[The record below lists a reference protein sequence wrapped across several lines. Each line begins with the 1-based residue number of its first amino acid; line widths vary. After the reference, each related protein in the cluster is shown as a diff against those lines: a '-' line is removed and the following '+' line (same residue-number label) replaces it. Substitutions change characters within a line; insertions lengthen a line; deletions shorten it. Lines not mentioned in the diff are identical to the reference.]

1 MGETEIRAEIE
12 RRRKRAIDLKLRE
25 TVWNIYSSQFQ
36 YMDDYLKNEPDSILP
51 EVKDSLLRSNGM
63 NEFGYDDSRFGLRCV
78 LRNTDGDGSGF
89 DQTVT
94 TEMTLSLSVD
104 GKSVF
109 EFEMRKSVT
118 YGEDMPYFSEHMG
131 RVKAFIEG
139 PWVKQVGDLLQ
150 SMRAYKQEY
159 WKRKN
164 APREARRLKEDMK
177 SFGLE

>member
-1 MGETEIRAEIE
+1 MDEAVIRAEIE

-25 TVWNIYSSQFQ
+25 TVWSIYSSQFQ
-36 YMDDYLKNEPDSILP
+36 YMDDYLKKEPNSILP
-51 EVKDSLLRSNGM
+51 EVRNSLRRSNGM
-63 NEFGYDDSRFGLRCV
+63 NEFDYGDSRFGLRCV
-78 LRNTDGDGSGF
+78 QGKTERDGRGF
-89 DQTVT
+89 DQTET

-150 SMRAYKQEY
+150 SMRAYRQEY
-159 WKRKN
+159 LKKKN
-164 APREARRLKEDMK
+164 APHEAQRLKEDMK

>member
-1 MGETEIRAEIE
+1 MDEAEIRAEIE

-36 YMDDYLKNEPDSILP
+36 YMDDYLKKEPDSILP
-51 EVKDSLLRSNGM
+51 EVKNSLRRSSGI
-63 NEFGYDDSRFGLRCV
+63 NEFDYGGAHFGLRCV
-78 LRNTDGDGSGF
+78 LEKTEKDGRGF
-89 DQTVT
+89 DKTET

-118 YGEDMPYFSEHMG
+118 YGEDMPYFSEYMG
-131 RVKAFIEG
+131 RVKAFFEG
-139 PWVKQVGDLLQ
+139 SWVDQADELLQ

-159 WKRKN
+159 WKKKN
-164 APREARRLKEDMK
+164 APREAQRLKQDMK
-177 SFGLE
+177 CFGLE

>member
-1 MGETEIRAEIE
+1 MDEAEIRAEIE

-36 YMDDYLKNEPDSILP
+36 YMDDYLKKEPDSIPP
-51 EVKDSLLRSNGM
+51 EVKNNLRRSNGM
-63 NEFGYDDSRFGLRCV
+63 NEFDYGGSHFGLRC
-78 LRNTDGDGSGF
+78 LPGKTETDGHGF
-89 DQTVT
+89 DQAETS
-94 TEMTLSLSVD
+94 EMTLSLSVD
-104 GKSVF
+104 GKIVF

-118 YGEDMPYFSEHMG
+118 YGEDMPYFSEYMG

-159 WKRKN
+159 LKKKN
-164 APREARRLKEDMK
+164 APREGQRLKRDMK